1 MKQKAF
7 TLAEI
12 LVVVGIIGV
21 VSMITVP
28 NLTQGTS
35 STETIAKVKQFD
47 ADLQN
52 ALELATERY
61 GDNLTDTDTIAAFG
75 ERLSQYFNVSK
86 TCGVAIGQGCF
97 ASSNVTAL
105 SGANTISSLDR
116 NARLYK
122 VILKD
127 GSSIAITNDVCINNE
142 KTMTCSLYKLPSGL
156 YTLSKM
162 SLYFDVDGPRKGL
175 NRLGSDIFWFV
186 STSDGLYHS
195 SMESFGEGSINSYC
209 KTLVSE
215 NYCADWILNFG
226 NMEYLDC
233 DDLTYDNPT
242 CD

>member
-35 STETIAKVKQFD
+35 NTETIAKVKQFD

-61 GDNLTDTDTIAAFG
+61 GDNLTDTDSLAALG

-86 TCGVAIGQGCF
+86 TCGVATGQGCF
-97 ASSNVTAL
+97 ASSNVTAI
-105 SGANTISSLDR
+105 SGNNKISSLDS

-127 GSSIAITNDVCINNE
+127 GSSIAISNDVCINDASN
-142 KTMTCSLYKLPSGL
+142 KLCLLYEVPSGL
-156 YTLSKM
+156 NVLARI

-175 NRLGSDIFWFV
+175 NKVGSDIFWFLYT
-186 STSDGLYHS
+186 TSSLYHA
-195 SMESFGEGSINSYC
+195 SMTDFGSGSINSYC
-209 KTLVSE
+209 KTSVSS

-233 DDLTYDNPT
+233 DDLTYENPT